1 MVTNTPIGV
10 FRAIVILPSRL
21 DFTVVH
27 RLLRQTST
35 RRDHGRNEPGD
46 CGLCLDD
53 GLLFANLVREGL
65 PTTAELRE
73 LRTFIA
79 TDGT

>member
-1 MVTNTPIGV
+1 MVTNTPVGV
-10 FRAIVILPSRL
+10 LRAIVILPRRL

-35 RRDHGRNEPGD
+35 CWDHGCKEPGD

-53 GLLFANLVREGL
+53 RLYRSNR
-65 PTTAELRE
+65 
-73 LRTFIA
+73 
-79 TDGT
+79 

>member
-1 MVTNTPIGV
+1 
-10 FRAIVILPSRL
+10 
-21 DFTVVH
+21 
-27 RLLRQTST
+27 
-35 RRDHGRNEPGD
+35 
-46 CGLCLDD
+46 LCLDD